1 MSSEDKTR
9 LLPRVSKAE
18 VGTEL
23 SGIYRLDQ
31 HIASGG
37 MGEVY
42 LGHNIHSGD
51 RVAIKIVLPEFARD
65 ETILSL
71 FRKEARILS
80 HLSHDALV
88 HYHVFT
94 IDPGIGRPYLAME
107 FVDGNSLFDV
117 LSRGALPPNEVRRLA
132 FRLASGLSAVH
143 EAGAIH
149 RDLSPDN
156 IILPGG
162 KVERAKIIDFGIARS
177 GTVGGETLIGGRFAG
192 KYNYV
197 SPEQL
202 GLYGSEVTERSD
214 IYSLGLVLA
223 AALVGKPLDMG
234 GSQLEVLDKRRSI
247 PDLSGIDHHLR
258 PLIEAMLEPDPADRP
273 ASMAEVAEMARE
285 GMSADAQDT
294 RVPRA
299 GNAASPAR
307 VLPHAKAPSSA
318 RPAGA
323 ARAPVAPPARGRLV
337 PLLLAGGALVAL
349 VLLAFVGSRFLA
361 SAPEEPSAPPVAIR
375 EPTPEPPKQAPEPA
389 EPATAAVPPK
399 LAPAAPA
406 AVEPAPAPL
415 PAEPPKPPPAG
426 SQGGEVAM
434 RPATPSTPPAGA
446 IDGAADRIAW
456 LKAYR
461 GGDCFYATAISAT
474 NSATEIEGFGT
485 NSRPFEELLSAFK
498 TRFDQEP
505 DIDVRPIDAT
515 QCEVT
520 RLLGTLGAG
529 TAKAPHLTLDRTAVP
544 DGSPVSGTLET
555 RGGTQA
561 SLLLIDHKGMAF
573 DLTKFLRLTGDGK
586 ASFSIPIGLGPA
598 DRAAG
603 KAVPQIVLALTGPSE
618 LAAATLTG
626 PTPASVVLPK
636 ILAEIAEKGP
646 DFAAT
651 AKYFRLGG

>member
-9 LLPRVSKAE
+9 VLPRVSKAE

-71 FRKEARILS
+71 FRKEARVLS

-107 FVDGNSLFDV
+107 FVDGDSLFDV
-117 LSRGALPPNEVRRLA
+117 LSRGALKPDEVRRLA

-177 GTVGGETLIGGRFAG
+177 GTFGGETLIGGRFAG

-202 GLYGSEVTERSD
+202 GLYGGEVSERSD

-247 PDLSGIDHHLR
+247 PDLSSIDDDLR

-285 GMSADAQDT
+285 GMPGEAPDT
-294 RVPRA
+294 RVHRA
-299 GNAASPAR
+299 ETKVPPAASPAR
-307 VLPHAKAPSSA
+307 S
-318 RPAGA
+318 
-323 ARAPVAPPARGRLV
+323 RLT
-337 PLLLAGGALVAL
+337 PFLLGGGALAAL
-349 VLLAFVGSRFLA
+349 AVLAVVGSRFLV
-361 SAPEEPSAPPVAIR
+361 SAPEEPATPAVATQK
-375 EPTPEPPKQAPEPA
+375 PAPEPPKQAPEPA

-399 LAPAAPA
+399 LAPVETAPA
-406 AVEPAPAPL
+406 NPVE
-415 PAEPPKPPPAG
+415 
-426 SQGGEVAM
+426 
-434 RPATPSTPPAGA
+434 PPAGA
-446 IDGAADRIAW
+446 IDGAAERIAW

-474 NSATEIEGFGT
+474 DQATEIEGFAT
-485 NSRPFEELLSAFK
+485 DSRPFEELLSAFK
-498 TRFDQEP
+498 ARFDQEP
-505 DIDVRPIDAT
+505 DIDVRPIDQT
-515 QCEVT
+515 QCAVT
-520 RLLGTLGAG
+520 RLLGALGASP
-529 TAKAPHLTLDRTAVP
+529 AAAPHLTLDRTSVS
-544 DGSPVSGTLET
+544 DGSPVSGTLESP
-555 RGGTQA
+555 GGSRT

-573 DLTKFLRLTGDGK
+573 DLTKFLRLSGDGK

-598 DRAAG
+598 DREAG

-618 LAAATLTG
+618 LAAATLKG

-636 ILAEIAEKGP
+636 ILSEVAEKGP